1 MPITLGNTNITGLG
15 VGTGIPANTLSGRV
29 PAANANLGAVLQVV
43 QFWTDATTLISS
55 TGSSGFQNLGV
66 SASITPTA
74 TSSKILV
81 VYNVTLG
88 MQSNAQSVVRL
99 LRSGTVIGASNQ
111 SAGSR
116 IIGSSVHTGGSN
128 YSPQHQ
134 VGTSGMTFLDTPN
147 TTSALTYSLQVR
159 TRSDSNYRV
168 RLNAADELNTFSYQ
182 TLGVSTITL
191 YEIAG

>member
-55 TGSSGFQNLGV
+55 TGSFQNLGV

-88 MQSNAQSVVRL
+88 VQNNSQMVVRL

-111 SAGSR
+111 SGGSR
-116 IIGSSVHTGGSN
+116 NLGSSVHTGGSN

-159 TRSDSNYRV
+159 TRNDQNYRV
-168 RLNAADELNTFSYQ
+168 RLNAAEELNTFSYQ